1 MKYTELKPESFV
13 LEFKKISPQFNWEK
27 LERVW
32 NFALKAH
39 GSQRRA
45 SGEEYII
52 HPMNVAY
59 VLAQMEMDCTTVA
72 AGLLHDVVEDTSVT
86 MHQIEQ
92 EFGAEIAQLVDG
104 VTKVGKMEYHSS
116 GESFE
121 EQAENY
127 RKLLFAVVDDVRVI
141 FIKLADRIH
150 NMRTLKYLPEPRQKQ
165 IAQETL
171 EIYVPLANRFG
182 ITSLK
187 WELEDLCLKHL
198 YPDTYKEIN
207 DFIHERKTSRDK
219 YVTYFVR
226 TVEEHLLSAG
236 IEAHITGRSK
246 HFFSIFRKKL
256 QRKLSYDE
264 IYDYTAIRIVVNS
277 IDECY
282 QALDVIN
289 SKFHPL
295 PERFKDYIALP
306 KDNGYR
312 SIHHVIIS
320 EEGRTVEIQIRTQE
334 MHLQA
339 EEGSAAHWR
348 YKEFYEIN
356 TSGNRKL
363 ALQTETIA
371 KQVQWLRDFLKS
383 HPLDDSTAFLKSL
396 KSDLNMENIIVKTPK
411 GDYLE
416 LPSGSTPLDFAFS
429 VHTDLGF
436 KCKGAK
442 VNGRIAALD
451 TMLSNGDTVQI
462 ILGKEMKPS
471 KDWLLFLKTT
481 KAKQKVRSWF
491 RQKELEDAYLLG
503 QKLFD
508 RFYKKT
514 SKDEKREE
522 LLKKATALCKFDD
535 EREFLTSFGKG
546 SIDSLKLWELLYP
559 PDESQINDDEN
570 ITARPYDLAENVIS
584 LDGIDNILVHF
595 AKCCNPVRGD
605 NIVGYVTRGRGITI
619 HLTDCTNPAFRN
631 LLKTESERIV
641 KVVWDKKPKGHDLYP
656 VRIVID
662 AMNKPHLQDKI
673 TITIAKA
680 KIKIHDQRF
689 VPEKEMI
696 KLFLTVLV
704 QDKKSLE
711 ALLVKLKKVKG
722 VLEVKA

>member
-1 MKYTELKPESFV
+1 
-13 LEFKKISPQFNWEK
+13 
-27 LERVW
+27 
-32 NFALKAH
+32 
-39 GSQRRA
+39 
-45 SGEEYII
+45 
-52 HPMNVAY
+52 
-59 VLAQMEMDCTTVA
+59 MEMDCTTVA
-72 AGLLHDVVEDTSVT
+72 AGMLHDVVEDTSVT
-86 MHQIEQ
+86 MGQIET
-92 EFGAEIAQLVDG
+92 EFGSEIAQLVDG
-104 VTKVGKMEYHSS
+104 VTKVGKMEYHTNA
-116 GESFE
+116 GSFE

-150 NMRTLKYLPEPRQKQ
+150 NMRTLKYLPEIRQQQ
-165 IAQETL
+165 I
-171 EIYVPLANRFG
+171 EIYVPLSNRFG

-198 YPDTYKEIN
+198 YPDTYREIN
-207 DFIHERKTSRDK
+207 DFIHEKKTSRDK
-219 YVTYFVR
+219 YVTYFVQ
-226 TVEEHLLSAG
+226 TVDEYLKDEG
-236 IEAHITGRSK
+236 IKAHITGRSK

-264 IYDYTAIRIVVNS
+264 IYDYTAIRIVVES

-282 QALDVIN
+282 RALDVIN
-289 SKFHPL
+289 SRFHPL
-295 PERFKDYIALP
+295 PERFKDYIAQP

-334 MHLQA
+334 MHQQA

-348 YKEFYEIN
+348 YKEFYEID
-356 TSGNRKL
+356 TQGNKKL

-383 HPLDDSTAFLKSL
+383 HPLEDSSSFLKSL
-396 KSDLNMENIIVKTPK
+396 KTDLNMENIIVKTPK
-411 GDYLE
+411 GEYVE

-436 KCKGAK
+436 RCKGAK
-442 VNGRIAALD
+442 INGKMTSLD
-451 TMLSNGDTVQI
+451 TILTNGDTINI
-462 ILGKEMKPS
+462 ISGKEMKPS
-471 KDWLLFLKTT
+471 QDWLLFLKTN

-514 SKDEKREE
+514 PKETKREA
-522 LLKKATALCKFDD
+522 LLKKVANLAKFSNEKD
-535 EREFLTSFGKG
+535 FLIAFGKG
-546 SIDSLKLWELLYP
+546 LVDPLKVWELLYP
-559 PDESQINDDEN
+559 PEESNEEASEIISE
-570 ITARPYDLAENVIS
+570 RPYDHAENVIS

-619 HLTDCTNPAFRN
+619 HLTECKNPAFKN

-641 KVVWDKKPKGHDLYP
+641 KVVWDKKQKGHDLYP
-656 VRIVID
+656 VRIVVD
-662 AMNKPHLQDKI
+662 ALNKPHLQDKI
-673 TITIAKA
+673 LVTVAKA
-680 KIKIHDQRF
+680 KIKIHDQRY
-689 VPEKEMI
+689 VPEKEMF

-704 QDKKSLE
+704 PNKKSLE
-711 ALLVKLKKVKG
+711 TLLSKIKKVKG
-722 VLEVKA
+722 VIEVKA